1 MISRIALR
9 SGSIVAVTA
18 LLASAANAQPGAT
31 MIPQGIFFATRADG
45 ISPNGRFIIGF
56 SVGLGTGIN
65 QFRADRLTPPLEAIS
80 LMDAPGTVGWSP
92 EVVLDNGS
100 VIGGYRTEF
109 GTFDLLGGLT
119 PTGPGA
125 GVFVSQ
131 PSINPATRFKNVV
144 ASPDGTLIAATTL
157 NDSGF
162 SKAGQV
168 FYTPGAG
175 GSISFS
181 QLPVPMV
188 STLAAGKTLAGVPVI
203 VGLDDQNR
211 VIRYAPSTGI
221 ATVVTA
227 VPFTITA
234 CSQDGSVLAGFGVD
248 GPKRWSADRGVEP
261 LGLAGL
267 DFVMPRAISAD
278 GTTIVG
284 VGVRPVGPSING
296 VSDAVVWRDGAPAAT
311 LWSIIPEPIAG
322 VSQTGITWL
331 SAVTPDGSTVVGG
344 LDAEPLGTAIETDQ
358 SFFAILPPGRGENCS
373 NPIPVTY
380 GTTFASTRGANRSA
394 GQPGAGVTC
403 AINEAA
409 APDIYF
415 TFVPAANET
424 VVIDTCGS
432 DFDTTLSMTT
442 LPGGCGSGGT
452 GVACNDDAN
461 PACTTGL
468 ASNSRMSANV
478 FAGQTYWIRVSGWN
492 NSKGAVRLNIT
503 APNRPAN
510 DLCSTATPINVG
522 QTLPFNLAGA
532 ITDTSPPNTPCTFTL
547 FNDVWF
553 RCTAQ
558 QSGSLTFDTCGSG
571 ANMGINVYD
580 STACAMPQ
588 SPIRCSTVGCTTGGA
603 AVTVPCTAG
612 QSFLVRVGG
621 LFGAVVSGNFTAR
634 FTCDAPTFDAYRSA
648 VLADSPLGFWRFND
662 SGDITAADQRQ
673 TLAGSTQCG
682 DYPGEYTGNPGR
694 AQYGLWGKGLQLTG
708 TGAGVS
714 RIFAPAPSSQN
725 GCPVTGAWTTEAWVK
740 TTDPVAG
747 VVMTQRLAPGDNSP
761 TLLIGYNPIG
771 ASFPGRVMFVNDGP
785 GQLAGA
791 ISSRRV
797 DDGRWHHIVGTRE
810 FILFQGWF
818 NRVWVDG
825 ALEGTNNFTLAGGVT
840 PAAPNAANSWIIG
853 NGPAWGT
860 PGAAFKGQIDEVAL
874 YCSTLPAARIG
885 EHWRIGRRWCNPAD
899 LVGLGGVPQPDGVIT
914 PDDLVRFLDA
924 FFNNDR
930 VTADIA
936 TVGGTLGPDGQL
948 TADDVVVFLQQF
960 FAGCP

>member
-1 MISRIALR
+1 MALR
-9 SGSIVAVTA
+9 CGSMVAVVT
-18 LLASAANAQPGAT
+18 LVGAAAIAQPGVT
-31 MIPQGIFFATRADG
+31 MIPQGIFYSTEANA

-56 SVGLGTGIN
+56 SIGLGTGIN
-65 QFRADRLTPPLEAIS
+65 QFRADRQTPPLEAIS
-80 LMDAPGTVGWSP
+80 LLDAPGTVAWPVS
-92 EVVLDNGS
+92 VVLDNGS
-100 VIGGYRTEF
+100 ILGHYRPDS
-109 GTFDLLGGLT
+109 GTFDSLGGLT
-119 PTGPGA
+119 PSAPGA
-125 GVFVSQ
+125 GTLVSQ
-131 PSINPATRFKNVV
+131 ASISPATRFKDIV
-144 ASPDGTLIAATTL
+144 ASPDGTLIAATTH

-162 SKAGQV
+162 SRAGQI

-188 STLAAGKTLAGVPVI
+188 STLAAGRTLAGLPVI

-221 ATVVTA
+221 ATVVTTA
-227 VPFTITA
+227 PFTITA
-234 CSQDGSVLAGFGVD
+234 SSQDGRVLAGFGVD

-267 DFVMPRAISAD
+267 NFVKPTAISAD

-284 VGVRPVGPSING
+284 IGVRPGGPSVNG
-296 VSDAVVWRDGAPAAT
+296 ISDAIVWRDGALAANI
-311 LWSIIPEPIAG
+311 WSIVPEPIAG

-331 SAVTPDGSTVVGG
+331 SGLTPDGSTVVGA
-344 LDAEPLGTAIETDQ
+344 LDTEPLATAFDTDRA
-358 SFFAILPPGRGENCS
+358 FFAVLPPGRGETCS

-394 GQPGAGVTC
+394 SQPGAGVTC
-403 AINEAA
+403 TINEAA
-409 APDIYF
+409 APDIFF

-432 DFDTTLSMTT
+432 DFDTTLAMTT

-452 GVACNDDAN
+452 GVACNDDAV

-478 FAGQTYWIRVSGWN
+478 FAGQAYWIRVSGWN
-492 NSKGAVRLNIT
+492 GNKGAVRLNIT

-510 DLCSTATPINVG
+510 DLCSTATPIQVG
-522 QTLPFNLAGA
+522 HTLPFNLAGA
-532 ITDTSPPNTPCTFTL
+532 ITDTSPPNTPCTLTL
-547 FNDVWF
+547 SSDVWF
-553 RCTAQ
+553 SCTAQ
-558 QSGSLTFDTCGSG
+558 QAGSLTFDTCGSG

-580 STACAMPQ
+580 GSACVFSQ

-603 AVTVPCTAG
+603 SVTVPCTAG
-612 QSFLVRVGG
+612 QSFLIRVGG

-634 FTCDAPTFDAYRSA
+634 FTCDTSAFDAYRSA
-648 VLADSPLGFWRFND
+648 VLADNPLGFWRFND

-673 TLAGSTQCG
+673 TLAASTQCG

-694 AQYGLWGKGLQLTG
+694 AQYGLWGTGLQLAG
-708 TGAGVS
+708 NGAG
-714 RIFAPAPSSQN
+714 IDYINAPPPASGNSCGP
-725 GCPVTGAWTTEAWVK
+725 TGSWTIEGWVK
-740 TTDPVAG
+740 TTASEAG
-747 VVMTQRLAPGDNSP
+747 VLMTQRQIPSDNSP
-761 TLLIGYNPIG
+761 TLLIGYTPSGIPR
-771 ASFPGRVMFVNDGP
+771 PGRVMLVNDGP
-785 GQLAGA
+785 GQFSGA
-791 ISSRRV
+791 ISTRRV
-797 DDGRWHHIVGTRE
+797 DDGRWHHIVGVRE
-810 FILFQGWF
+810 FIVFQGWF
-818 NRVWVDG
+818 YRVYVDG
-825 ALEGTNNFTLAGGVT
+825 VLEGTNNLLMFGGLT
-840 PAAPNAANSWIIG
+840 PAAPNIASAWVIG
-853 NGPAWGT
+853 KCPAWA
-860 PGAAFKGQIDEVAL
+860 PGGAPFNGQLDEVAL
-874 YCSTLPAARIG
+874 YCNALPPARIG

-924 FFNNDR
+924 FFNNNLI
-930 VTADIA
+930 TADIA